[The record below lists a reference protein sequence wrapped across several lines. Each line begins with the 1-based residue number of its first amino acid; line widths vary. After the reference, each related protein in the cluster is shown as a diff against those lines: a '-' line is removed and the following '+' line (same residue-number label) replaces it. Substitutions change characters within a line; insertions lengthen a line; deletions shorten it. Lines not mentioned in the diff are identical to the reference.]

1 MQPGLM
7 AVERRPVRTLR
18 TMRAPH
24 LSELSPRAYRR
35 LTLLALFLLVAI
47 ILTGAG
53 VRLSGSGLGCRDWP
67 NCSPHELI
75 GTSNKNQ
82 LIEQLNRMFT
92 GLVCIGVVAAVLGS
106 RRRVPRRSDLTTLSW
121 ILVVGVIVQ
130 AVLGGISVKVKLAPV
145 SVMSHFLASVVL
157 VGVALVLHHRAAVP
171 EKPARMDSVVSER
184 TRWLARGVF
193 ALTVWV
199 LVAGTL
205 VTAAGPHGGDA
216 SAKRLSWP
224 IPDAARLH
232 GSSVDILLVLIVV
245 LAWRLQREHAPRR
258 ALNVVSAYLVIAC
271 AQAALGYIQ
280 YLNAIP
286 VVLVE
291 IHILGAV
298 LVFSCATQLLLELSV
313 PGEGAEAGTAPARE
327 ASRRWSP
334 RFATT
339 GPSTSPSRATSSGTR

>member
-1 MQPGLM
+1 
-7 AVERRPVRTLR
+7 
-18 TMRAPH
+18 MRAPH

-35 LTLLALFLLVAI
+35 FTLLALLLLGAI

-53 VRLSGSGLGCRDWP
+53 VRLSGSGLGCKDWP

-82 LIEQLNRMFT
+82 LIEQLNRLFT
-92 GLVCIGVVAAVLGS
+92 GLVCIGVAAAVLGS

-121 ILVVGVIVQ
+121 ILVVGVIFQ

-145 SVMSHFLASVVL
+145 SVMSHFLASIVL

-171 EKPARMDSVVSER
+171 ERPAHMVPVVSEP
-184 TRWLARGVF
+184 TRWLARAVF

-199 LVAGTL
+199 LIAGTL

-216 SAKRLSWP
+216 TAKRLAWP

-232 GSSVDILLVLIVV
+232 GASVDVLLVGIVV
-245 LAWRLQREHAPRR
+245 LAWRLMRERAPRR

-280 YLNAIP
+280 YFNAIP
-286 VVLVE
+286 VLLVGF
-291 IHILGAV
+291 HVAGAV
-298 LVFSCATQLLLELSV
+298 LVFSCALQLLLELSV
-313 PGEGAEAGTAPARE
+313 PVGVAAAGTAPARE

-339 GPSTSPSRATSSGTR
+339 GPSTSTSRATSSGTR

>member
-1 MQPGLM
+1 
-7 AVERRPVRTLR
+7 
-18 TMRAPH
+18 MRLH
-24 LSELSPRAYRR
+24 ELSPRAYRR
-35 LTLLALFLLVAI
+35 LTLLALFLLAAI
-47 ILTGAG
+47 ILTGAA
-53 VRLSGSGLGCRDWP
+53 VRLSGSGLGCKDWP

-92 GLVCIGVVAAVLGS
+92 GLVCLGVAAAVLGS

-121 ILVVGVIVQ
+121 VLVVGVIFQ

-145 SVMSHFLASVVL
+145 SVMSHFLASIVL

-171 EKPARMDSVVSER
+171 ERPARMVPVVSDP
-184 TRWLARGVF
+184 TRWLARAVF
-193 ALTVWV
+193 VLTVWV
-199 LVAGTL
+199 LIAGTL

-245 LAWRLQREHAPRR
+245 LAWRLQRDRAPRR
-258 ALNVVSAYLVIAC
+258 VLTIVSVYLAIAC

-291 IHILGAV
+291 FHILGAV
-298 LVFSCATQLLLELSV
+298 LVFSAALQLQLELTV
-313 PGEGAEAGTAPARE
+313 PAGAEAVAPRE
-327 ASRRWSP
+327 ASRRWPP

-339 GPSTSPSRATSSGTR
+339 GPSTSTSRATSSGAP